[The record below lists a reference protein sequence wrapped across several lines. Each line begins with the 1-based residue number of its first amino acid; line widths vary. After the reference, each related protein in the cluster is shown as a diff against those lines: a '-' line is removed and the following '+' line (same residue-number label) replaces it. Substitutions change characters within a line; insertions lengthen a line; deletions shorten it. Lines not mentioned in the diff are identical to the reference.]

1 MESAKKKS
9 EHGLD
14 RKEGPNAIRDIQGRI
29 FELSL
34 EKGVDH
40 QAKKEERAF
49 CTRKTAYPKTQR

>member
-1 MESAKKKS
+1 MQ
-9 EHGLD
+9 
-14 RKEGPNAIRDIQGRI
+14 EGVFEAQTL